1 VTGVEIDQD
10 RDGRPDR
17 WQSWT
22 KGRLTAEELDTDR
35 DGKPDRRVRYGENG
49 NVLGLERVGAR

>member
-10 RDGRPDR
+10 RDGRWDR

-22 KGRLTAEELDTDR
+22 RGRLTSEELDTNG
-35 DGKPDRRVRYGENG
+35 DGRPDRRLRYGDDG
-49 NVLGLERVGAR
+49 RILRLEPLAAR